1 MGRKRTE
8 EDQVESLE
16 RKIRELKSIN
26 RSLMKRL
33 KNVSRG
39 YKRYLSED
47 VETPYEQGERPK
59 KEEQK
64 VCFDCGRGTMDI
76 KIILNRRWRECSVC
90 GKRTSTKLVNPDGSV
105 GPKTTQN

>member
-1 MGRKRTE
+1 MGRNKRTDE
-8 EDQVESLE
+8 NQVESLE

-47 VETPYEQGERPK
+47 LDTP
-59 KEEQK
+59 EEQSEKPKHEAEK
-64 VCFDCGRGTMDI
+64 VCFQCGKGIMEI

-90 GKRTSTKLVNPDGSV
+90 SNRTTVKVKQADGTFKKLS
-105 GPKTTQN
+105 